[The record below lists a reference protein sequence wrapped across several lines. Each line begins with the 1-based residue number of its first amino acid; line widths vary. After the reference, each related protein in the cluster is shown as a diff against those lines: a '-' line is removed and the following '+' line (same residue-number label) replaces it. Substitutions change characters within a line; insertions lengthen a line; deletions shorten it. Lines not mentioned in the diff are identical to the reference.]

1 MGQAELILVM
11 PVVVKAPSKRRRRL
25 RRSVFIG
32 LSLPRNRTTRRGR
45 LQQIRRGYQVPYRG
59 RRDDFA
65 FTLCASAFS
74 GFYRPLMALVWL
86 LILRGI
92 AIEFRNQIQNAAW
105 ERLWDVVFSASSTL
119 VVISFGAAL
128 GNRGP
133 RRAPRSVGPLLSS
146 VLEQFFHW
154 SGRGHPHRSSP
165 HPRFSPWRNTE
176 PCGWRSKQKAPWSS
190 GRGKRRGGL
199 WWGVLALAA
208 AITAVSFRVEPHLD
222 ESFRARRWRIPV
234 PPASHVGPAGDEGL
248 LGSSGVR
255 KPLAPS
261 LSECSPAASI
271 PTYCRPMATVRFP
284 DDLQRGHARLR
295 SGSGADVVGTRNLA
309 RGCLLLLHLPELFG

>member
-11 PVVVKAPSKRRRRL
+11 AVVVKAPSKRRRRL

-74 GFYRPLMALVWL
+74 GFYLPLMALVWL

-119 VVISFGAAL
+119 VVISL
-128 GNRGP
+128 
-133 RRAPRSVGPLLSS
+133 
-146 VLEQFFHW
+146 
-154 SGRGHPHRSSP
+154 
-165 HPRFSPWRNTE
+165 
-176 PCGWRSKQKAPWSS
+176 
-190 GRGKRRGGL
+190 
-199 WWGVLALAA
+199 
-208 AITAVSFRVEPHLD
+208 
-222 ESFRARRWRIPV
+222 ARRWETVVRGV
-234 PPASHVGPAGDEGL
+234 PLDRSGHCCLPFWNSFSIGPDAGILDGYT
-248 LGSSGVR
+248 
-255 KPLAPS
+255 PLV
-261 LSECSPAASI
+261 AASAFL
-271 PTYCRPMATVRFP
+271 TLTQHGALWLAFKAEGTLELRAR
-284 DDLQRGHARLR
+284 QAARGPVVGRARLR
-295 SGSGADVVGTRNLA
+295 RRYHRGELPGRASPGREFSCASLADS
-309 RGCLLLLHLPELFG
+309 CSPC

>member
-1 MGQAELILVM
+1 M

-25 RRSVFIG
+25 RRSVLIG
-32 LSLPRNRTTRRGR
+32 LSLPRNRTTRLGR

-59 RRDDFA
+59 RRDVFA

-74 GFYRPLMALVWL
+74 GFYLPRMALVWL

-105 ERLWDVVFSASSTL
+105 ERLWDVCVLGFEHTSCDLVRRGAGKPWSAACPSIGRAIAVFGSGTVFPLVRTRASST
-119 VVISFGAAL
+119 GT
-128 GNRGP
+128 
-133 RRAPRSVGPLLSS
+133 RRSP
-146 VLEQFFHW
+146 
-154 SGRGHPHRSSP
+154 P

-176 PCGWRSKQKAPWSS
+176 PCGWRSKQMAPWSS

-199 WWGVLALAA
+199 WWGVLAFAA
-208 AITAVSFRVEPHLD
+208 AITVVSFRVEPHLD

-234 PPASHVGPAGDEGL
+234 PPASRVGPAGDEGL

-271 PTYCRPMATVRFP
+271 PTYCRPTATVRFP